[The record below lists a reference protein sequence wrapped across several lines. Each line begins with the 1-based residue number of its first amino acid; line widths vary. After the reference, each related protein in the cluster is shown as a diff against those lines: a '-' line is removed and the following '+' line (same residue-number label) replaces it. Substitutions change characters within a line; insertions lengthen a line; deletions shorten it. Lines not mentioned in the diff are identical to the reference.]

1 MMNWKVRL
9 RNKWWWFTIIPA
21 VLLLVQQ
28 VAAIFGVTLDMT
40 ELQPQLIAV
49 AGTIMSILVLLGV
62 NIDMTTEGIGD
73 SERAMAYETPHDY
86 KLGKHAKEA
95 ADEQAVA

>member
-40 ELQPQLIAV
+40 ELQPQLIA
-49 AGTIMSILVLLGV
+49 
-62 NIDMTTEGIGD
+62 
-73 SERAMAYETPHDY
+73 ERAMAYETPHDY